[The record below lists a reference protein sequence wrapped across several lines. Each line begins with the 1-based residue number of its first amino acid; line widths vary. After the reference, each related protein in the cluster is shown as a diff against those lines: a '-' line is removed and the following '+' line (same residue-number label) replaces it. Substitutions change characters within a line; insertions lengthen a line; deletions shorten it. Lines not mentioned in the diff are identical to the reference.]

1 MMGSVVRT
9 PSFGRQGQGLE
20 RVLGELEAA
29 VMETLWQQGP
39 LSIAQV
45 RVALAPRE
53 LAFNTVMTV
62 LHRLAEKGLLKR
74 DQTLRRSVYSPL
86 VAREVFVQRLTRE
99 VAGGLV
105 RDFGQYAVAQF
116 VAALEQED
124 PRRLSEL
131 EALLKARRGG
141 QGEPQD

>member
-1 MMGSVVRT
+1 MIGSQ
-9 PSFGRQGQGLE
+9 SFGLREQGLE

-29 VMETLWQQGP
+29 VMETLWSQGP
-39 LSIAQV
+39 LSIAGV
-45 RVALAPRE
+45 RAALAPRE

-62 LHRLAEKGLLKR
+62 LNRLAEKGLLRR
-74 DQTLRRSVYSPL
+74 DQTQRRSVYSPL
-86 VAREVFVQRLTRE
+86 VTREAFVRRLTRE

-124 PRRLSEL
+124 PERLGEL